1 MSDKHFDYFVIGAG
15 SGGVRS
21 ARIAAQ
27 HGAKV
32 GIAEASKLGGTCVNL
47 GCVPKKLFAYGAD
60 YGYHFEDARGY
71 GWDVPKSVPFSWKK
85 LIANKNAEID
95 RLNDIYKFHTVS
107 AHQVTS
113 RANAGVLPY
122 HNLIMAFRNVWRLT
136 YARPRDG
143 P

>member
-95 RLNDIYKFHTVS
+95 RLNDIYKSLLENSGVELFNGFAKFVDNNTLDIDGEK
-107 AHQVTS
+107 VT
-113 RANAGVLPY
+113 ADKI
-122 HNLIMAFRNVWRLT
+122 LIA
-136 YARPRDG
+136 
-143 P
+143 